1 MEKLVVLIII
11 LVAVLSTP
19 LTLKKLIDQA
29 NRRKSELLGDSNA
42 HLSDSNA
49 QQNDSNAPSSK
60 TYKTYDD
67 DDDWPNKDDWPNDK
81 RS

>member
-19 LTLKKLIDQA
+19 LTLKKLIDQV
-29 NRRKSELLGDSNA
+29 NRRKSELL
-42 HLSDSNA
+42 
-49 QQNDSNAPSSK
+49 NDSNSPSGK

-67 DDDWPNKDDWPNDK
+67 DDDW
-81 RS
+81 S

>member
-19 LTLKKLIDQA
+19 LTLKKLIDQV
-29 NRRKSELLGDSNA
+29 NRRKSELLN
-42 HLSDSNA
+42 DSNA
-49 QQNDSNAPSSK
+49 QPNGNSTAPSSK

-67 DDDWPNKDDWPNDK
+67 DDDWSSNDD
-81 RS
+81 

>member
-19 LTLKKLIDQA
+19 LTLKKLIDQV
-29 NRRKSELLGDSNA
+29 NRRKSELL
-42 HLSDSNA
+42 SDSNA
-49 QQNDSNAPSSK
+49 QPNGNGNSPSSK

-67 DDDWPNKDDWPNDK
+67 DDDW
-81 RS
+81 S

>member
-19 LTLKKLIDQA
+19 LTLKKLIDQV
-29 NRRKSELLGDSNA
+29 NRRKSELLGE
-42 HLSDSNA
+42 SDSSS
-49 QQNDSNAPSSK
+49 QLDDGDSQTDSSAPSSK

-67 DDDWPNKDDWPNDK
+67 DDDW
-81 RS
+81 S

>member
-19 LTLKKLIDQA
+19 LTLKKLIDQT
-29 NRRKSELLGDSNA
+29 NRRKAELLGDSSSQ
-42 HLSDSNA
+42 LDDGDS
-49 QQNDSNAPSSK
+49 QTDSNAPSSK

-67 DDDWPNKDDWPNDK
+67 EDDWPNDDD
-81 RS
+81 

>member
-19 LTLKKLIDQA
+19 LTLKKLIDQT
-29 NRRKSELLGDSNA
+29 NRRKAELLGDSSSQ
-42 HLSDSNA
+42 LDDGDS
-49 QQNDSNAPSSK
+49 QTDSNAPSSK

-67 DDDWPNKDDWPNDK
+67 EDDWPNNVD
-81 RS
+81 

>member
-19 LTLKKLIDQA
+19 LTLKKLIDQT
-29 NRRKSELLGDSNA
+29 NRRKAELLGDSSSQ
-42 HLSDSNA
+42 LDDVDS
-49 QQNDSNAPSSK
+49 QTDSNAPSSK

-67 DDDWPNKDDWPNDK
+67 EDDWPNNDD
-81 RS
+81 